1 MRILGKGRY
10 QVVML
15 AAALVVGIVGEVG
28 AWSYG
33 SWGSYG
39 SAGSYGYSSYGSY
52 GSGGSYGSYGR
63 IGILGRIHM
72 RHAARH
78 SSGSYGSYG
87 SGGSYGS
94 YASVSYGSSGSC
106 GSSGSY
112 GYGSSGSSG
121 SYGGVSYDAPVETG
135 CEGCSAAAT
144 SDAAL
149 ETADTAVIEVAVP
162 AEAKVF
168 VNNKETTSTGSAR
181 SYVSNNLQAGQTYL
195 YNFRVEFEQ
204 DGKPVVKNESV
215 KLSAGDRIALTF
227 TGNDESQLSD
237 ASGATKTQLT
247 VTVPENAK
255 VFLSGSA
262 TDQSGTVRTF
272 ATHRLTPGQT
282 WANYTVRVEAKIN
295 GKREVREEKLTITG
309 GESYELAFDFTAVG
323 DQLAAK

>member
-15 AAALVVGIVGEVG
+15 AAALFLGLVGEAG

-63 IGILGRIHM
+63 VGIIGRICARHSA

-78 SSGSYGSYG
+78 SYGSYG
-87 SGGSYGS
+87 SSGSYG
-94 YASVSYGSSGSC
+94 SVSYGSSGSY
-106 GSSGSY
+106 GSNGSY
-112 GYGSSGSSG
+112 GSYGSSG
-121 SYGGVSYDAPVETG
+121 SYGGESYSTPVETE
-135 CEGCSAAAT
+135 CDGCSAVET

-149 ETADTAVIEVAVP
+149 ETAGTAVIEVAVP

-168 VNNKETTSTGSAR
+168 VNNKETTSTGNAR

-195 YNFRVEFEQ
+195 YNFRVEFKQ
-204 DGKPVVKNESV
+204 DGKPVVKNEAV
-215 KLSAGDRIALTF
+215 KLSAGDRIALNF
-227 TGNDESQLSD
+227 ASNGESQLSD
-237 ASGATKTQLT
+237 AEGATKTQLT

-255 VFLSGSA
+255 VFLSGSV
-262 TDQSGTVRTF
+262 TDQTGTVRTF
-272 ATHRLTPGQT
+272 ATQRLTPGQT
-282 WANYTVRVEAKIN
+282 WDNYTVRVEAEVN
-295 GKREVREEKLTITG
+295 GKMEVREEKLSITG
-309 GESYELAFDFTAVG
+309 GESYELAFDFTTVG